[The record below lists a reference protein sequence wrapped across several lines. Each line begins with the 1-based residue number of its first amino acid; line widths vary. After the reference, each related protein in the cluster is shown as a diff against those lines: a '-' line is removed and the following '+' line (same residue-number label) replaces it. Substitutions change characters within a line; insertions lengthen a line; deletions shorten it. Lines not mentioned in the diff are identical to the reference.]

1 MPPDPLAFGGGK
13 ELYLGDTPSPPT
25 GNAVSCTFLTFEA
38 TLQIGKRAVLQF
50 QGIFCLELLRRLPS
64 YSCGIV
70 NTALAH
76 LSETSMLP
84 DRIPPHDEAAE
95 EAVLGSILVDGDVI
109 GRLAPVVKPED
120 FYRERNRWTYQACL
134 SLFQR
139 GVPIDQISV
148 AHELA
153 DQGHLDPAGG
163 PAFLSHLIATVPT
176 SVYAE
181 HYAGIV
187 GRTSTLRSLI
197 RAASEIASLGYGH
210 DADVDETLRQA
221 EDLLF
226 RIRSGRET
234 RDFVPLREVLDRY
247 LEDSA
252 AAHTP
257 GDTNKGPVQSGF
269 LDLDRLMGGLQRSD
283 LFILAA
289 RPSLGKSTLAM
300 NIVRNAAEHG
310 AICGVFS
317 LEMSRDQLALR
328 MLSSEAEVDSHRL
341 RLNLMTERESHRVID
356 SVGAL
361 SDLPIYI
368 DDTPLQTIVELRSKA
383 RRLSLERGLDLLV
396 VDYIQ
401 LIQGNNTRNPNRVQE
416 MTEIS
421 RSLKGLARDLNV
433 PLLALSQLSRAVEQ
447 RPGHRPQLSD
457 LRDSGS
463 IEQDADVVAFIYRD
477 DATYSEEEWE
487 RNNPSQPYPKN
498 IAEIII
504 AKHRNGPLGALN
516 LFFRDQFSRFENFAT
531 RTPV

>member
-1 MPPDPLAFGGGK
+1 M
-13 ELYLGDTPSPPT
+13 
-25 GNAVSCTFLTFEA
+25 
-38 TLQIGKRAVLQF
+38 LQ
-50 QGIFCLELLRRLPS
+50 
-64 YSCGIV
+64 
-70 NTALAH
+70 
-76 LSETSMLP
+76 

-95 EAVLGSILVDGDVI
+95 EAVLGSVLVDGEAISRVI
-109 GRLAPVVKPED
+109 ALLKPED
-120 FYRERNRWTYQACL
+120 FYRERNRWTYEACL
-134 SLFQR
+134 ALFQR
-139 GVPIDQISV
+139 GVSVDQVSV
-148 AHELA
+148 AHELGN
-153 DQGHLDPAGG
+153 QGRLDPSGG
-163 PAFLSHLIATVPT
+163 PAFLSHLVASVPT

-187 GRTSTLRSLI
+187 SRTSTLRSLV
-197 RAASEIASLGYGH
+197 RAAGEIASLGYGQ

-226 RIRSGRET
+226 RIRSRRET
-234 RDFVPLREVLDRY
+234 RDFVPLREVLDQY

-252 AAHTP
+252 TAHTTA
-257 GDTNKGPVQSGF
+257 DLSRGPVQSGF

-300 NIVRNAAEHG
+300 NVVRNAAQHG

-317 LEMSRDQLALR
+317 LEMSREQLALR
-328 MLSSEAEVDSHRL
+328 MLSGEAEVDSHRL
-341 RLNLMTERESHRVID
+341 RMNLLTERESQRVID

-368 DDTPLQTIVELRSKA
+368 DDTPLQTIVEIRSKA

-401 LIQGNNTRNPNRVQE
+401 LIQGISRNPNRVQE

-421 RSLKGLARDLNV
+421 RSLKGLARDLHV

-447 RPGHRPQLSD
+447 RPNHRPQLSD

-463 IEQDADVVAFIYRD
+463 IEQDADVVAFIFRE
-477 DATYSEEEWE
+477 DALFSEEEWE
-487 RNNPSQPYPKN
+487 RANPSQPYPKN
-498 IAEIII
+498 VAEIIV
-504 AKHRNGPLGALN
+504 AKHRNGPLGNRN
-516 LFFRDQFSRFENFAT
+516 LFFREQFSRFENFAS
-531 RTPV
+531 RTPA

>member
-1 MPPDPLAFGGGK
+1 
-13 ELYLGDTPSPPT
+13 
-25 GNAVSCTFLTFEA
+25 
-38 TLQIGKRAVLQF
+38 
-50 QGIFCLELLRRLPS
+50 
-64 YSCGIV
+64 
-70 NTALAH
+70 
-76 LSETSMLP
+76 MLP

-95 EAVLGSILVDGDVI
+95 EAVLGSILVDGEI
-109 GRLAPVVKPED
+109 IARLVPVVKPED
-120 FYRERNRWTYQACL
+120 FYRERNRWTYEACL
-134 SLFQR
+134 ALFQR
-139 GVPIDQISV
+139 GIPIDQISV

-153 DQGHLDPAGG
+153 GQGRLDPAGG
-163 PAFLSHLIATVPT
+163 PAFLSHLVASVPT

-181 HYAGIV
+181 HYAAIV
-187 GRTSTLRSLI
+187 GRPSTMRSLI
-197 RAASEIASLGYGH
+197 RAASEITSLGYGQ

-226 RIRSGRET
+226 RIRSRRET
-234 RDFVPLREVLDRY
+234 RDFVPLREVLDQY

-257 GDTNKGPVQSGF
+257 SDLTKSPIQTGF
-269 LDLDRLMGGLQRSD
+269 IDLDRLMGGLQRSD

-289 RPSLGKSTLAM
+289 RPSLGKSTLAI

-310 AICGVFS
+310 AVCGVFS
-317 LEMSRDQLALR
+317 LEMSREQLALR
-328 MLSSEAEVDSHRL
+328 MLSAEAEVDSHRL
-341 RLNLMTERESHRVID
+341 RLNLMTERESQRVID

-368 DDTPLQTIVELRSKA
+368 DDTPLLSIVEIRSKA

-401 LIQGNNTRNPNRVQE
+401 LMQGSSRNPNRVQE

-433 PLLALSQLSRAVEQ
+433 PILALSQLSRAIEQ
-447 RPGHRPQLSD
+447 RLSHRPQLSD

-463 IEQDADVVAFIYRD
+463 IEQDADVVAFISRE
-477 DATYSEEEWE
+477 DAHYTEEEWE

-498 IAEIII
+498 VAEIII
-504 AKHRNGPLGALN
+504 AKHRNGPLGSLN